1 MLPTVTYLVMK
12 PRSRRQRR
20 SEQLEGV
27 LVVVGVVVGA
37 IALAKV
43 MVAARNGIM
52 SGQMTM
58 AMGFR
63 SMEMLGCVIARNQ
76 NVGGIKLIHLGFML
90 LGVVSLTLLCYLMT
104 MIFGNTLGSSLETR
118 LAVEPVRVVE
128 PTFQQPVVLLLRRLF
143 LRIRR
148 RLLILPSLPS

>member
-1 MLPTVTYLVMK
+1 MACPKGRGCEITVVASTMLPTVTYLVMK

-43 MVAARNGIM
+43 MVAARNGIVM
-52 SGQMTM
+52 PGQMTM

-63 SMEMLGCVIARNQ
+63 SVEMLR
-76 NVGGIKLIHLGFML
+76 
-90 LGVVSLTLLCYLMT
+90 
-104 MIFGNTLGSSLETR
+104 
-118 LAVEPVRVVE
+118 
-128 PTFQQPVVLLLRRLF
+128 
-143 LRIRR
+143 
-148 RLLILPSLPS
+148 

>member
-1 MLPTVTYLVMK
+1 MVV
-12 PRSRRQRR
+12 
-20 SEQLEGV
+20 G
-27 LVVVGVVVGA
+27 VVVAILVVVGA
-37 IALAKV
+37 IAFAKV
-43 MVAARNGIM
+43 MIAARNGIVM
-52 SGQMTM
+52 PGQMTM

-63 SMEMLGCVIARNQ
+63 SVEMLGCVIARNQ
-76 NVGGIKLIHLGFML
+76 DVGGIKLIPLGFML

-104 MIFGNTLGSSLETR
+104 MIFGNTLGSSLETS

-148 RLLILPSLPS
+148 RLLILSSLPS